1 MSGEVIATGY
11 RVMILRGSELRTDQP
26 ALTWSNRIG
35 YADMRILN
43 IEGMFRWVSNHRR
56 GIW

>member
-1 MSGEVIATGY
+1 VK
-11 RVMILRGSELRTDQP
+11 LDKFKD
-26 ALTWSNRIG
+26 RIG
-35 YADMRILN
+35 YADMRVLN